1 MFSSPP
7 PKQTSRDSQLG
18 TALALVDVALHIKE
32 MEFLNPNLSLVRLR
46 ETTNVV
52 ALYTGIGK

>member
-1 MFSSPP
+1 
-7 PKQTSRDSQLG
+7 LG

-32 MEFLNPNLSLVRLR
+32 MEFLNPNLSLVWLR